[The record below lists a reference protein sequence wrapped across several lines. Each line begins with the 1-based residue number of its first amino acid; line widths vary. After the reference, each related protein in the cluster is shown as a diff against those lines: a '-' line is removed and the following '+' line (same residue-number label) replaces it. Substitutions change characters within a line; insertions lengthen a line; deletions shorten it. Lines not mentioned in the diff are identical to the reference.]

1 MAIRNFTRTKP
12 GKYCIII
19 FSAVIYSIAIS
30 VFVNPLH
37 LFSGGIMGLSQLIR
51 SILTEY
57 LHVPLPERIDI
68 SGIIYY
74 LINIPLL
81 VLAYRK
87 ISRSF
92 FIKTLVSTTIITII
106 TSLIKINTPVIEDT
120 LTSCIIGG
128 LLAGIG
134 VGLALMAGGSGGG
147 MDIVGMYISMHKN
160 AASIGKVSLVFNL
173 ILYVLSAILFD
184 IETAVYSIILT
195 IVNSTATDR
204 MHYQNIMVQAMIFT
218 KKDNVADPIMKDLYR
233 GVTEWQ
239 GDGAYTKED
248 THILVTMISKYE
260 VNRLSKIV
268 RQVDPHAFVSY
279 SQVTRIDGNF
289 LKKLQG

>member
-1 MAIRNFTRTKP
+1 MAINNFTKTKA
-12 GKYCIII
+12 GKYCMVIL
-19 FSAVIYSIAIS
+19 SAVLYSVAIS

-37 LFSGGIMGLSQLIR
+37 LFTGGIMGFSQLIR
-51 SILTEY
+51 SVLVDF
-57 LHVPLPERIDI
+57 LKVPLPSHIDI

-74 LINIPLL
+74 VINIPLL
-81 VLAYRK
+81 ILAYKK

-92 FIKTLVSTTIITII
+92 FFRTLVSTTVITIL
-106 TSLIKINTPVIEDT
+106 TSLIKLDAPVIEDT

-128 LLAGIG
+128 LIAGIG
-134 VGLALMAGGSGGG
+134 VGLALMFGGSGGG
-147 MDIVGMYISMHKN
+147 MDIVGMYISMHRN

-173 ILYVLSAILFD
+173 VLFSLCAILFD

-195 IVNSTATDR
+195 IFNSAATDR

-218 KKDNVADPIMKDLYR
+218 KKDNVAEPIMKDLYR
-233 GVTEWQ
+233 GVTEWN
-239 GDGAYTKED
+239 GDGAYTKEN

-268 RQVDPHAFVSY
+268 RKVDPHAFISF

>member
-1 MAIRNFTRTKP
+1 MALKNFTKTKP
-12 GKYCIII
+12 GKYAMVI
-19 FSAVIYSIAIS
+19 FSAVIYSLAIS

-37 LFSGGIMGLSQLIR
+37 LYTGGIMGFSQLIR
-51 SILTEY
+51 TIAVDFLKVPIPSSIDL
-57 LHVPLPERIDI
+57 

-87 ISRSF
+87 ISKSF
-92 FIKTLVSTTIITII
+92 FFKTLVSITIITIL
-106 TSLIKINTPVIEDT
+106 TSLIKLDRPVIEDT

-128 LLAGIG
+128 LIAGIG
-134 VGLALMAGGSGGG
+134 VGTALMFGGSGGG
-147 MDIVGMYISMHKN
+147 MDIVGMYISQNHN
-160 AASIGKVSLVFNL
+160 AASIGKVSLAFNL
-173 ILYVLSAILFD
+173 VLYLLCAVLFN

-195 IVNSTATDR
+195 IVNSVATDR

-218 KKDNVADPIMKDLYR
+218 KKDNVAEPIMKDLYR
-233 GVTEWQ
+233 GVTEWN
-239 GDGAYTKED
+239 GDGAYTKQD

-268 RQVDPHAFVSY
+268 RQVDPHAFISY